1 VATDSDHPDND
12 HPDSGHPDSGHPDS
26 GHPDSGH
33 PDTGQPDTGGHQA
46 RPGLPQPPDVV
57 AATSAD
63 LGPVAEA
70 LADAFWD
77 DPILAWI
84 LKDESSRSRRL
95 AGLFSTQMRAHYLP
109 LGTVWTTSAPAAG
122 AALWA
127 PPGHALISPLTTLR
141 FAPDLVRALGRSTAR
156 ALLSLNRVE
165 HKHPKEPHWYLGV
178 LGTRKAAQGRGI
190 GSALLEPVLE
200 RCDTE
205 GIPAYL
211 ESSKYENLAFYSRHG
226 FAVTGE
232 IALPFGGPTV
242 WPMWRDPRPR

>member
-1 VATDSDHPDND
+1 VVVATP
-12 HPDSGHPDSGHPDS
+12 
-26 GHPDSGH
+26 
-33 PDTGQPDTGGHQA
+33 
-46 RPGLPQPPDVV
+46 
-57 AATSAD
+57 AD
-63 LGPVAEA
+63 LGPVTEA

-77 DPILAWI
+77 DPVLAWI

-95 AGLFSTQMRAHYLP
+95 AGLFSAQMRGHYLA
-109 LGTVWTTSAPAAG
+109 LGTVWITAAPAAG

-127 PPGHALISPLTTLR
+127 PPGHALIPPLTTLR
-141 FAPDLVRALGRSTAR
+141 YAPDLMRALGRSTAR

-190 GSALLEPVLE
+190 GSALLGPVLE

-211 ESSKYENLAFYSRHG
+211 ESSKYENLAFYGRHG